1 MTRPGEERAAPHTQ
15 RAREAR
21 REELGALYAAKVR
34 TELVLAD
41 SLAAGSDVVASSG
54 TLLAQV
60 ALVKGLPGPA
70 EAAGGAALSG
80 PDGAAA
86 DAALT
91 TLGYE
96 PSAAFR
102 ILSRPEPT
110 LESSGRVA
118 RLRYALEAID
128 SAIVIALDAEAAED
142 VRDAFDLTRLPFGRP
157 VKAGGRTILAV
168 DGLEASLVDQGRKR
182 RVWRQLQAI
191 RVR

>member
-1 MTRPGEERAAPHTQ
+1 VTHPGDTNRAPDTAK
-15 RAREAR
+15 ARDAR
-21 REELGALYAAKVR
+21 REELRALYEAKAR
-34 TELVLAD
+34 TELALAD

-54 TLLAQV
+54 ALLAQV

-80 PDGAAA
+80 ADGAAA

-110 LESSGRVA
+110 LESSARVT
-118 RLRYALEAID
+118 RLRYALEAVD
-128 SAIVIALDAEAAED
+128 PAIVIALDAEAAED
-142 VRDAFDLTRLPFGRP
+142 VRVAFDLSRLPFGRP
-157 VKAGGRTILAV
+157 VKSGGRTILAV
-168 DGLEASLVDQGRKR
+168 DGLEASLVDQARKR
-182 RVWRQLQAI
+182 RVWRQMQAI
-191 RVR
+191 RIP